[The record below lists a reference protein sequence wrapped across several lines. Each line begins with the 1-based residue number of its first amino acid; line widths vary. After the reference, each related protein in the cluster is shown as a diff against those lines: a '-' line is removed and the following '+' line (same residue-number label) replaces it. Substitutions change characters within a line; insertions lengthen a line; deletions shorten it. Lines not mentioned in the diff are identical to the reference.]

1 MKNKNLMKRIMAFI
15 IDYSVVMLL
24 VILVTNTKYLN
35 PTYDEA
41 LEKSNNLSSLN
52 NSYVLTTNMFDY
64 YYKDKVITEEEYNT
78 LIKDNDY
85 FGYLI
90 VDAYSDKEISEEEY
104 DYITKEAKGVY
115 EEKSKDIYYEA
126 IKANWYTYL
135 VYTVVFF
142 GYFVI
147 FNMVTKGVSLGKRMT
162 GLKIV
167 STNEKNIGLFRYLF
181 RSLVVYG
188 YFVYPLEILLP
199 LVVPR
204 EYLASICS
212 YLSLGVNVLQMAVM
226 VSVLYNQDGRGL
238 HDYLVKTKVV
248 PLNDDVMDGVVLETK
263 EINNS
268 QEKDIDGVGN
278 KDDDSIEKEKN
289 ENKNKD

>member
-1 MKNKNLMKRIMAFI
+1 
-15 IDYSVVMLL
+15 
-24 VILVTNTKYLN
+24 
-35 PTYDEA
+35 
-41 LEKSNNLSSLN
+41 
-52 NSYVLTTNMFDY
+52 
-64 YYKDKVITEEEYNT
+64 
-78 LIKDNDY
+78 
-85 FGYLI
+85 
-90 VDAYSDKEISEEEY
+90 
-104 DYITKEAKGVY
+104 
-115 EEKSKDIYYEA
+115 
-126 IKANWYTYL
+126 
-135 VYTVVFF
+135 
-142 GYFVI
+142 
-147 FNMVTKGVSLGKRMT
+147 MT

-268 QEKDIDGVGN
+268 QEEDIDGVGN
-278 KDDDSIEKEKN
+278 KDDDSIEKENN